1 MYVDGENSL
10 CIRNLHEFFS

>member
-1 MYVDGENSL
+1 MYVDAENSL